1 MTRIE
6 NRVSKHESVYRLSRA
21 RRNLYDKKEDGQNI
35 EKLTKEVTEVSEHWA
50 RGISQ
55 L

>member
-6 NRVSKHESVYRLSRA
+6 NRVSKHESVYHLSLA
-21 RRNLYDKKEDGQNI
+21 RRNLDDKKEDGQNI
-35 EKLTKEVTEVSEHWA
+35 EKLAKDVTKMSKHWA